1 MNTFFTFI
9 LGVLVGW
16 LIEWVIDFFYWR
28 KRRAEKDIIISQT
41 RAPQNLMNEHIE
53 RNLSSAIRPDNLQ
66 VIKGI
71 GVVIESKLNE
81 AGIHTFEQLG
91 NLTASELRQILGSVI
106 ERLANEDSLLK
117 QARELAQGK
126 NR

>member
-28 KRRAEKDIIISQT
+28 KRYAEKNINLSKM
-41 RAPQNLMNEHIE
+41 RASQNLMNEHIE
-53 RNLSSAIRPDNLQ
+53 QKSSLAIKPDNLQ

-71 GVVIESKLNE
+71 GAVIEGKLNE

-106 ERLANEDSLLK
+106 ERLADEDSLIK
-117 QARELAQGK
+117 QARELARGK
-126 NR
+126 KA

>member
-1 MNTFFTFI
+1 LNTFFTFI

-28 KRRAEKDIIISQT
+28 KRYAEKNINLSKM
-41 RAPQNLMNEHIE
+41 RASQNLMNEHIE
-53 RNLSSAIRPDNLQ
+53 QKSSLAIKPDNLQ

-71 GVVIESKLNE
+71 GAVIEGKLNE

-106 ERLANEDSLLK
+106 ERLADEDSLIK
-117 QARELAQGK
+117 QARELARGK
-126 NR
+126 KE